1 MARAASTMI
10 KAVGVAVV
18 LTVVPF
24 MAGKLALDAYAHRQ
38 AETELAGMADRF
50 LSRAERVVATTISS
64 LRGLADIG
72 ALSCTPDN
80 LNAFSDLVGR
90 TAAISAVVAIDQEG
104 FPMCTAPAGALER
117 RALLPVAET
126 TGSPVTLAIVR
137 PIEEQSAESATYP
150 LMIGW
155 TASSGQRVAA
165 LIDHEALAIDPGPE
179 FLRPYRAW
187 RISIGEGGR
196 WIASGDQA
204 LYADDPAGPPIMN
217 VAAKSAVFPISIDV
231 RVPVDVIFQPIHSLQ
246 LILTVGCVGLGVVM
260 IMVAVWTMW
269 RPEIAA
275 DDEFQRAVLRS
286 EFVPYYQLV
295 INIQNGEIEG
305 CEMLARWIR
314 ADGTVVSPGQF
325 MPYAETSEHIFEITR
340 QLMRKSRDELGKF
353 YGEHPEMK
361 LSINLFAGH
370 FDDRLIVEDVQ
381 EIFGGGP
388 IRYEQLVFEV
398 TERYPLRSIE
408 RARKIMSELRAL
420 GCGIA
425 LDDTGTGHGGLA
437 YIQQL
442 GIDIIKIDKMF
453 VDRLGEEKS
462 SSTIVD
468 VLVELAQE
476 LGMGIVAEGVE
487 TDAQVDRLRELG
499 VSAAQGYLIAPPLPG
514 NLFLSL
520 CETFMAVDAA
530 DAASA
535 KEAKAAAP
543 KTSTPKKAA

>member
-1 MARAASTMI
+1 MI

-24 MAGKLALDAYAHRQ
+24 LAGKMALESYAHRQ
-38 AETELAGMADRF
+38 AVTELSAMADRF
-50 LSRAERVVATTISS
+50 MSRAERVVANTISS
-64 LRGLADIG
+64 LRSLADAG
-72 ALSCTPDN
+72 ALTCTPQN
-80 LNAFSDLVGR
+80 LSQFSDIVGR
-90 TAAISAVVAIDQEG
+90 TAAVSAIVAIDAEG
-104 FPMCTAPAGALER
+104 FPMCTAPTGALER
-117 RALLPVAET
+117 RALLPPVT
-126 TGSPVTLAIVR
+126 NDGSQVTLAIVR
-137 PIEEQSAESATYP
+137 PLDEQSTQSATYP
-150 LMIGW
+150 LMISW
-155 TASSGQRVAA
+155 TVNGGQRIAA

-179 FLRPYRAW
+179 FLRAYRAW
-187 RISIGEGGR
+187 RIDIGEGGR

-204 LYADDPAGPPIMN
+204 LYEVPATSNQVLN
-217 VAAKSAVFPISIDV
+217 VVTQSMVFPISIDV
-231 RVPVDVIFQPIHSLQ
+231 RVPADIIYHPIHSLQ
-246 LILTVGCVGLGVVM
+246 LILTIGCVGLGVVL

-295 INIQNGEIEG
+295 INIQTGEIEG

-353 YGEHPEMK
+353 YSDHPEMK
-361 LSINLFAGH
+361 VSINLFAGH
-370 FDDRLIVEDVQ
+370 FDDREIIEDVQ
-381 EIFGGGP
+381 EIFGDGP

-408 RARKIMSELRAL
+408 KARKIMAELRAL

-520 CETFMAVDAA
+520 CETFMAADAA
-530 DAASA
+530 DAANA
-535 KEAKAAAP
+535 KEAKEAKGAKGGSA
-543 KTSTPKKAA
+543 KKAA